1 MTHSGK
7 FVISLDFELFWGMRD
22 HMTLDSYGK
31 NILGVR
37 EAFPRMIE
45 AFEAHQVKG
54 TFATVGFLFATDK
67 EELIAFSPKEKPKY
81 EKKDLSPYNEN
92 FNTIGNHEES
102 DKYHFALSLIEL
114 LQKYPNQEIATH
126 TFSHYYC
133 LENGQTKE
141 NFRDDMVAA
150 KKIGEA
156 NGISLQSIIF
166 PRNQF
171 NEEYIEV
178 LKDLGIT
185 SYRGNEK
192 IWFFNGGMDE
202 VPKLMKRAF
211 RLLDSYVNISGHNC
225 YDMDEIKK
233 STPYN
238 IPSSRFLRPYSRK
251 LNILEPIR
259 LNRIL
264 NGMTY
269 AAKNNKVYHLWWHPH
284 NFGVHQEENFKILN
298 KILDHYVELKSKY
311 GFESSTM
318 GEISDRLIQES

>member
-1 MTHSGK
+1 MTTTGK

-22 HMTLDSYGK
+22 HLTLESYGK
-31 NILGVR
+31 HILGVR
-37 EAFPRMIE
+37 EALPRMIE

-54 TFATVGFLFATDK
+54 TFATVGFLFASDK
-67 EELIAFSPKEKPKY
+67 EELIASSPKGKPLYVNKN
-81 EKKDLSPYNEN
+81 LSPYNDKFDEIGEN
-92 FNTIGNHEES
+92 EES
-102 DKYHFALSLIEL
+102 DKYHYALSLIEL

-133 LENGQTKE
+133 LEKGQTKE
-141 NFRDDMVAA
+141 NFRDDLLAA

-156 NGISLQSIIF
+156 KGISLQSIIF

-171 NEEYIEV
+171 NKEYIEV

-192 IWFFNGGMDE
+192 IWFFNGGMGE
-202 VPKLMKRAF
+202 APKLMKRAF
-211 RLLDSYVNISGHNC
+211 RLFDSYVNISGHNC
-225 YDMDEIKK
+225 YDLEEIKAA
-233 STPYN
+233 TPYN
-238 IPSSRFLRPYSRK
+238 IPSSRFLRPYSQK
-251 LNILEPIR
+251 LSLLEDIR
-259 LNRIL
+259 LKRIL

-269 AAKNNKVYHLWWHPH
+269 AAKNKKVYHLWWHPH

-298 KILDHYVELKSKY
+298 KILDHYDALKSKY

-318 GEISDRLIQES
+318 GEISDRLTQES

>member
-1 MTHSGK
+1 MIKAGK

-22 HMTLDSYGK
+22 HLTLEGYGK
-31 NILGVR
+31 HILGVR
-37 EAFPRMIE
+37 EALPRMIE

-67 EELIAFSPKEKPKY
+67 EELIALSPKGKPQY
-81 EKKDLSPYNEN
+81 AKKSLSPYKDNFDEVGEN
-92 FNTIGNHEES
+92 EES
-102 DKYHFALSLIEL
+102 DRFHFALSLIEL

-156 NGISLQSIIF
+156 KGISFQSIIF

-192 IWFFNGGMDE
+192 IWFFNGKMGEEAKM
-202 VPKLMKRAF
+202 MKRAF

-225 YDMDEIKK
+225 YELEEIKA

-238 IPSSRFLRPYSRK
+238 IPSSRFLRPYSPK
-251 LNILEPIR
+251 LSILEPIR
-259 LNRIL
+259 LKRIL

-269 AAKNNKVYHLWWHPH
+269 AAKNKKVYHLWWHPH

-298 KILDHYVELKSKY
+298 KILNHYDVLKSKY
-311 GFESSTM
+311 GFESLTM
-318 GEISDRLIQES
+318 GEVSNQLANEI